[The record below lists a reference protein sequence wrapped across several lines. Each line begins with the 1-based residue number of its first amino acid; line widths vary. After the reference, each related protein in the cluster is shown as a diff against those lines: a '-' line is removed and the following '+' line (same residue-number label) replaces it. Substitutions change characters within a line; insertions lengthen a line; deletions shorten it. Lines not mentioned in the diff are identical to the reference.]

1 MNNMKNNHFIQKESK
16 IDPDNDKL
24 LIFRLFGN
32 FAHFNQPISN
42 RFRNTYSIIPK
53 TQLLG
58 LIGSIAGLTGYKNNK
73 LIPEYYQLIGS
84 MRLFIKFCNTTEK
97 KFTVKY
103 NFRA

>member
-73 LIPEYYQLIGS
+73 LIG
-84 MRLFIKFCNTTEK
+84 
-97 KFTVKY
+97 
-103 NFRA
+103 